1 MNLKKITG
9 SMLAAATVVSL
20 MAGSTV
26 PVLAAK
32 GEDSADAK
40 TVHFLTA
47 WNEDK
52 DTTAVIKQL
61 TEDYNASNPETPI
74 NLEIEVVAQS
84 DMNQKLSVLAASNDL
99 PDMFVTGTQ
108 EYIEKYVNQG
118 ILKNIDD
125 VIEEQGV
132 TSISDEDRASILNL
146 TKQDAL
152 YVMPTNKN
160 IEGIWYNKQIFEDN
174 GLEVPI
180 TMDEFMD
187 VCQKLSD
194 AGIQPM
200 TVAGKEQWPLTRL
213 IGAYATQAGGTD
225 YLVKANSGEVSWTD
239 DSFIKAYQWIAEMGE
254 KGYLGEGM
262 TTVDSDTQNALFTT
276 GKAAM
281 CYNGSWF
288 TESLGSDQSTVGE
301 NVGFFAFPTVDGG
314 KGTANTYT
322 TSYGMYMC
330 VKDESYDDAMGAWL
344 GYVMN
349 NFGNKGMELHNWI
362 TPYATT
368 EDYDMGYFTQILAD
382 AAANEG
388 AASVWPEYAM
398 PTSVQDVEYQGAQM
412 VALGQMDP
420 EDYGKSIDDAW
431 SLVQ

>member
-1 MNLKKITG
+1 MKLKKVTG
-9 SMLAAATVVSL
+9 SLIAAAAAVAL
-20 MAGSTV
+20 MAGGTV
-26 PVLAAK
+26 PVSAAK
-32 GEDSADAK
+32 KDAGKEK

-52 DTTAVIKQL
+52 DTTAVVKQL
-61 TEDYNASNPETPI
+61 TEEYNATNPETPI

-99 PDMFVTGTQ
+99 PDLFVTGTQ
-108 EYIEKYVNQG
+108 EYIEKYVDQG

-125 VIEEQGV
+125 VIAEQGV
-132 TSISDEDRASILNL
+132 TSISDEDRQAILNL
-146 TKQDAL
+146 TKLDAM

-160 IEGIWYNKQIFEDN
+160 IEGIWYNKQIFKDN
-174 GLEVPI
+174 GLDVPK

-187 VCQKLSD
+187 VCAKLSD

-200 TVAGKEQWPLTRL
+200 AVAGKEQWPLTRL
-213 IGAYATQAGGTD
+213 IGAYATQAGGND
-225 YLVKANSGEVSWTD
+225 LLVKANAGEVSWKD
-239 DSFIKAYQWIAEMGE
+239 DAFLEAYKWIAEMGE
-254 KGYLGEGM
+254 KGYMGEGM
-262 TTVDSDTQNALFTT
+262 TTVDSDTQNSLFTS
-276 GKAAM
+276 GMAAM

-288 TESLGSDQSTVGE
+288 TESLSSDQNTLGE
-301 NVGFFAFPTVDGG
+301 NVGFFAFPTVKDG

-330 VKDESYDDAMGAWL
+330 VKNDSYDDAMGAWL
-344 GYVMN
+344 GYIMK

-368 EDYDMGYFTQILAD
+368 EDFDMGYFTKLLSD
-382 AAANEG
+382 ATESEG
-388 AASVWPEYAM
+388 VASVWPEYAM

-412 VALGQMDP
+412 VALGQMSP
-420 EDYGKSIDDAW
+420 EDYGTSIDDAW
-431 SLVQ
+431 AMVQ